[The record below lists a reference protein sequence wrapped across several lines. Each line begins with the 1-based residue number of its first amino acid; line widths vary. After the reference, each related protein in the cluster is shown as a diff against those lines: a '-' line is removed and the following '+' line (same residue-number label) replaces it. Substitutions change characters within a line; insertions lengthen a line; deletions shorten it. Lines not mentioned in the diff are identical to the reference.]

1 MTYTIDSMSSG
12 RSPTALAA
20 GTRVDVRSRY
30 VGSWSRGFEV
40 AERVDQNG
48 YRVRRV
54 SDGAVLPDLFD
65 EDELRPER
73 RRSDF
78 WWH

>member
-1 MTYTIDSMSSG
+1 MPGADFDTG
-12 RSPTALAA
+12 A
-20 GTRVDVRSRY
+20 RVDVRSRY
-30 VGSWSRGFEV
+30 IGSWSRGFEV
-40 AERVDQNG
+40 AECVRDG
-48 YRVRRV
+48 EYKVRRL

-65 EDELRPER
+65 AEELRPER

>member
-1 MTYTIDSMSSG
+1 MADTISSMPG
-12 RSPTALAA
+12 TDITT

-40 AERVDQNG
+40 AERGVEG
-48 YRVRRV
+48 YRVRRL
-54 SDGAVLPDLFD
+54 SDGAVLPDLFG
-65 EDELRPER
+65 EEELRPER

>member
-1 MTYTIDSMSSG
+1 MPEAFGVMAGG
-12 RSPTALAA
+12 RTAANLLR

-40 AERVDQNG
+40 AEEVTGAR
-48 YRVRRV
+48 YRVRRL
-54 SDGAVLPDLFD
+54 SDGSVLPDLF
-65 EDELRPER
+65 EEEELRPER